1 MEYVDFRQAV
11 IDFIEHNDLTSN
23 PYYWKEYLE
32 DDLPEGFS
40 IRVEDEAL
48 VFDAKGYGQG
58 DVSLVEEENQDAYL
72 EAVSVEV
79 DNFHDSWDKQF
90 QSQFEA
96 PLKTFG
102 KYDRWW
108 GFSLKDITGYNNVA
122 LAFNE
127 NILKSLYKDFEESI
141 YSKEDNAK
149 DFLEY
154 GEDDVLDKVQG
165 SLTIYGPFKKEL
177 EKFAE
182 EMEEA
187 SNYLE
192 TEDFLK

>member
-23 PYYWKEYLE
+23 PYYWQEYLE

-127 NILKSLYKDFEESI
+127 NILKSLYKDFEESS

>member
-23 PYYWKEYLE
+23 PYYWQEYLE

-72 EAVSVEV
+72 EGVSVEV
-79 DNFHDSWDKQF
+79 DNFYDSWDKQF
-90 QSQFEA
+90 QSQFEV

-127 NILKSLYKDFEESI
+127 NILKSLYKDFEESS

-187 SNYLE
+187 SNYLK